1 MPTRHHS
8 TAARAAAPRLGFIAT
23 VAALGALAAV
33 AFLLLR
39 PGAGNAAQTRGPVV
53 STASTSLGRILV
65 DSRGHTLYLFAKDKN
80 GKSACTG
87 KCATFW
93 PPLIAAGKPQVAGGA
108 KASLLGTTKRGDGR
122 LQVTYNRHPLYT
134 FVKDKQKGQTNGEGL
149 TAFGGQWNAIS
160 PAGAK
165 VVRQA
170 KAQPKPVQSGIPQN
184 NGGDHDS
191 DNNGG
196 PSDGDGNL

>member
-39 PGAGNAAQTRGPVV
+39 PGAGNAAQTRGPIV

-65 DSRGHTLYLFAKDKN
+65 NSRGHTLYLFAKDRN
-80 GKSACTG
+80 GKSACSG

-93 PPLIAAGKPQVAGGA
+93 PPLIAAGKPRAAAGV
-108 KASLLGTTKRGDGR
+108 KASLLGTTNRADGR
-122 LQVTYNRHPLYT
+122 LQVTYNHHPLYT
-134 FVKDKQKGQTNGEGL
+134 FVKDTKAHQTNGEGL
-149 TAFGGQWNAIS
+149 NAFGAEWYALS
-160 PAGAK
+160 AARTK
-165 VVRQA
+165 VEKRG
-170 KAQPKPVQSGIPQN
+170 S
-184 NGGDHDS
+184 
-191 DNNGG
+191 
-196 PSDGDGNL
+196 